1 MRPMLNLL
9 RSFGTTACRQAPMAR
24 FDLARR
30 SLTIKSGDL
39 EIDKYATAIASGNR
53 FMLSKAITLIESTRD
68 DLRTKGQ
75 QILDRL
81 LELQAQKR
89 KGQGFRL
96 GISGPP
102 GVGKSTFIEALG
114 MEWINAGHKVAVVA
128 VDPSSHLSGGS
139 ILGDKTRMERLS
151 MNPNAYVRP
160 CASGCVLGGLAQH
173 TDEVVMLMEAA
184 GYNMVL
190 VETVGVGQSE
200 VLVTEVADMCLLLL
214 PPAGG
219 DELQGIKRGIVEAA
233 DLVVVNKADGD
244 LLMPAKRA
252 LVEYRSALHT
262 ARGGGRAQRPWWE
275 GSAMLCSSVDGT
287 GVANVAK
294 EALKFKQTGEQAGEL
309 LKRRGDQ
316 RTTWMWRKAEQDLI
330 EAFRAHAK
338 VKTLGA
344 KLESEVRAGY
354 KSSRFASKALISEY
368 LQAQK

>member
-1 MRPMLNLL
+1 
-9 RSFGTTACRQAPMAR
+9 
-24 FDLARR
+24 
-30 SLTIKSGDL
+30 
-39 EIDKYATAIASGNR
+39 
-53 FMLSKAITLIESTRD
+53 
-68 DLRTKGQ
+68 
-75 QILDRL
+75 
-81 LELQAQKR
+81 
-89 KGQGFRL
+89 
-96 GISGPP
+96 
-102 GVGKSTFIEALG
+102 

-338 VKTLGA
+338 GAAMFPGRSTRALTFTYDVCGICTTPRARFVKICHAPRRQRPSLSRVPQSRRWGPSWSRRCERATSRRASRPRRSSPSTSRRRSRACVCYEGPCVLAELAGA
-344 KLESEVRAGY
+344 SGTGPARGAGGSVVRCRVLAESADL
-354 KSSRFASKALISEY
+354 S
-368 LQAQK
+368 